1 MFDIIIP
8 VYKTPVTFVKEC
20 LDSINNQTMT
30 DYKVWVC
37 DGTPHE
43 WKRYDE
49 LQALYKNYPNLNVVE
64 QTGKGVSQARNQIIE
79 MGEQPYVAFLDSD
92 DTWDNDYLATYKEA
106 IEKTEN
112 SKIKVWFGE
121 VLETSIE
128 NHLHDLMAIG
138 IDSKIGMMV
147 EKQSRLQFYPMIN
160 FLPVEYHPHFHVC
173 SPLWFSGTI
182 IERNALEKT
191 DLFDESLK
199 IGEDTMLL
207 LEVLTK
213 GYGSQYI
220 YYCGVNRRTHP
231 QQLTKTADNEKTTT
245 VLEKLFTERWSY
257 MIDEI
262 ENSKDFDIVQ
272 REALMRHHKEGR
284 HYGISNRDCHN
295 RFALISEEEYE
306 IESL

>member
-1 MFDIIIP
+1 M
-8 VYKTPVTFVKEC
+8 
-20 LDSINNQTMT
+20 
-30 DYKVWVC
+30 
-37 DGTPHE
+37 
-43 WKRYDE
+43 
-49 LQALYKNYPNLNVVE
+49 QALYKNYPNLNIVK
-64 QTGKGVSQARNQIIE
+64 QTGKGVSQARNQIIK

-92 DTWDNDYLATYKEA
+92 DTWDSDYLATYKEA

-138 IDSKIGMMV
+138 IGHKVGMMV
-147 EKQSRLQFYPMIN
+147 EKQARLQFYPLIN
-160 FLPVEYHPHFHVC
+160 FLPIKYHPHFHIS

-182 IERNALEKT
+182 IERNALEET
-191 DLFDESLK
+191 NLFNESLK

-231 QQLTKTADNEKTTT
+231 QQLTKTADSEKTTT
-245 VLEKLFTERWSY
+245 VLEKLFTESWGY
-257 MIDEI
+257 MRDEI
-262 ENSKDFDIVQ
+262 KNSKDLNLVQ
-272 REALMRHHKEGR
+272 REAMIIHNREGR
-284 HYGISNRDCHN
+284 EYGISNRDCHN

-306 IESL
+306 IETL